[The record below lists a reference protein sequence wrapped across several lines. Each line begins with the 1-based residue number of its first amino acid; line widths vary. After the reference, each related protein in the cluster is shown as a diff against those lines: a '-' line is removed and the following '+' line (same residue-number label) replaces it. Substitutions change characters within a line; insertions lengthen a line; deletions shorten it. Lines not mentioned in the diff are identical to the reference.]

1 MTETAEFGGRPPVG
15 GLRRATI
22 GLCLAAL
29 LLGGCGDR
37 EDGPIAISVI
47 GDGLT
52 LVDPNLKALTAPQSF
67 IAETTAQGLVR
78 FEASGQIE
86 PALAQRWIVSDDG
99 LRYTFRLAR
108 LNWPGG
114 ERITAA
120 QVVARLRATIAA
132 PSRNALKPLL
142 GAIDELEAMTDD
154 VLEISLKSP
163 RPNFLQLLAQP
174 EMAIIRDGAGS
185 GPYQASEGPRE
196 SVLLSLPAPE
206 DEDGH
211 SAPDPELLVRAE
223 RASLAAVRFRLG
235 LVDYVAGGTLGDL
248 VIARGAE
255 PPVRSWRFDPVA
267 GLFGLVFLNRDGIL
281 GDERGRQALS
291 MAIDRSTLVTALAV
305 PNLRPRETL
314 LPPAIAEMPQPS
326 APDWAAIPLAGR
338 RTLAAGTIPDLTNG
352 HPVVL
357 RVALPPGPGYRIAFA
372 YLRASWTAIGVKA
385 EAVAENDRA
394 DLRLVDRVA
403 PVTMASWYLRNFTC
417 KASAVCSA
425 EADRAMDLARIA
437 PVAAERRAQLAEADR
452 LLTATTPFIPIAAPV
467 RWSLVSDRLT
477 GFQLNSFGRHAAD
490 QLVAPRR

>member
-1 MTETAEFGGRPPVG
+1 MTETAELGGRLPVRG
-15 GLRRATI
+15 SRYAAI

-29 LLGGCGDR
+29 VLGGCEDR

-47 GDGLT
+47 GDDLS
-52 LVDPNLKALTAPQSF
+52 LADPNLKALTAPESF
-67 IAETTAQGLVR
+67 LAETTAQGLVR

-108 LNWPGG
+108 LNWAGG
-114 ERITAA
+114 DRITAA
-120 QVVARLRATIAA
+120 QVVARLRAAAAA

-154 VLEISLKSP
+154 VLEITLKSP

-174 EMAIIRDGAGS
+174 ELAIIRDGAGS
-185 GPYQASEGPRE
+185 GPYQASEGPRD
-196 SVLLSLPAPE
+196 SVLLSLPTPVDE
-206 DEDGH
+206 DED
-211 SAPDPELLVRAE
+211 PTPKPELIVRAE
-223 RASLAAVRFRLG
+223 RASLSAVRFRLG

-248 VIARGAE
+248 AIARGAE
-255 PPVRSWRFDPVA
+255 PPIRTWRFDPVA
-267 GLFGLVFLNRDGIL
+267 GLFGLVFLNHDGLL

-291 MAIDRSTLVTALAV
+291 MAVDRYALVAALAV
-305 PNLRPRETL
+305 PNLQPRETL
-314 LPPAIAEMPQPS
+314 LPAGIAEMPQPS
-326 APDWAAIPLAGR
+326 APDWATIPLAGR
-338 RTLAAGTIPDLTNG
+338 RALAVRTISDLANG
-352 HPVVL
+352 RPVVL

-372 YLRASWTAIGVKA
+372 YLRSSWNTIGVKA
-385 EAVAENDRA
+385 EAVAEDDRA

-417 KASAVCSA
+417 EASAVCNS

-437 PVAAERRAQLAEADR
+437 PDAAQRRAQLAEADR

-490 QLVAPRR
+490 QLVAPKR

>member
-1 MTETAEFGGRPPVG
+1 M
-15 GLRRATI
+15 GL
-22 GLCLAAL
+22 LLSAL
-29 LLGGCGDR
+29 MLGGCGERD
-37 EDGPIAISVI
+37 DGPIPISVI
-47 GDGLT
+47 GDGLG
-52 LVDPNLKALTAPQSF
+52 LADPNLKPLTAPQAF
-67 IAETTAQGLVR
+67 MAETTAQGLVR
-78 FEASGQIE
+78 FEASGQIQ

-120 QVVARLRATIAA
+120 QVVARLRAAMAA

-142 GAIDELEAMTDD
+142 GAIDELQAMTDD

-174 EMAIIRDGAGS
+174 ELGIIRDGAGS

-196 SVLLSLPAPE
+196 SVLLSLQTAE
-206 DEDGH
+206 DEDGV

-235 LVDYVAGGTLGDL
+235 LVDYVTGGTLGDL

-255 PPVRSWRFDPVA
+255 PPVRTWRFDPVA
-267 GLFGLVFLNRDGIL
+267 GLFGLIFLNQDGIL
-281 GDERGRQALS
+281 GDERGREALS
-291 MAIDRSTLVTALAV
+291 MGIDRQALVAALAV
-305 PNLRPRETL
+305 PNLQPRATL
-314 LPPAIAEMPQPS
+314 LPSGIAEMPQPS
-326 APDWAAIPLAGR
+326 APSWASIPFAGR
-338 RTLAAGTIPDLTNG
+338 RTLAAGTISDLTNG
-352 HPVVL
+352 QPLVL

-372 YLRASWTAIGVKA
+372 YLRASWNAIGVKA
-385 EAVAENDRA
+385 EAVGENDRA

-403 PVTMASWYLRNFTC
+403 PVTMASWYLRSFTC
-417 KASAVCSA
+417 EASRVCSA

-437 PVAAERRAQLAEADR
+437 PNAAERRVQLAEADR
-452 LLTATTPFIPIAAPV
+452 LLTAATPFIPIAAPV

-477 GFQLNSFGRHAAD
+477 GFQLNSFGRHAPD
-490 QLVAPRR
+490 QLVATRR